1 VLRKVLLRSSL
12 KRIVRRSSN
21 ALGVPVVVDMA
32 VCLEIVM
39 EKKVV
44 YDGAPCC

>member
-1 VLRKVLLRSSL
+1 MPWGYL
-12 KRIVRRSSN
+12 
-21 ALGVPVVVDMA
+21 VVDMA